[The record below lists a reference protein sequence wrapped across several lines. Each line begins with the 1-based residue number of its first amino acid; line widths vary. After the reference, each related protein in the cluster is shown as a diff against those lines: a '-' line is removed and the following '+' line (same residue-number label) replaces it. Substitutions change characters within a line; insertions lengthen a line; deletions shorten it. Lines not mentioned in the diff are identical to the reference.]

1 MALIPCLNRYFQHQ
15 DLTYHIQAEDLGVAA
30 ASFEVKIYD
39 HGTVLWL
46 KRISYSEI
54 IEQALEEQDQEQAV
68 RMKIEKILHTIEAA
82 IARGKLDTYLHG
94 EQPSLKS
101 ATTFTDRL
109 RRAFRRKR

>member
-15 DLTYHIQAEDLGVAA
+15 DRTYHIQAEDLGVAA
-30 ASFEVKIYD
+30 VAFEVKIYD
-39 HGTVLWL
+39 QGTVLWL

-54 IEQALEEQDQEQAV
+54 IEQELGEKEQEQAV
-68 RMKIEKILHTIEAA
+68 RMKIEKVLHTIEAA

-94 EQPSLKS
+94 EQPPVKN
-101 ATTFTDRL
+101 ATTFTDLL